1 LIEPRAHRQWT
12 EGETTL
18 SDSYKHLLQIGVT
31 AAFATLAFLGTTV
44 IRIPIPAS
52 GGYFNLGDTF
62 VMAAALLYGPW
73 VGALVGLVG
82 PALADAI
89 GFPQFILATAVVK
102 GLEGGLVGLV
112 GYRRRRAPAGAVVAA
127 LILGV
132 AVLVGGYWAF
142 EAWIYPLL
150 ARWVPFFGVTDAA
163 AALAEVV
170 PNLLQGGISAVVAFG
185 IWKVFQRR
193 GTGAG
198 G

>member
-1 LIEPRAHRQWT
+1 MPDPAT
-12 EGETTL
+12 ESETTL
-18 SDSYKHLLQIGVT
+18 SDSFKHLLQIGVT

-73 VGALVGLVG
+73 IGALVGLVG

-102 GLEGGLVGLV
+102 GLEGMLVGLV
-112 GYRRRRAPAGAVVAA
+112 GHRRRRASAGAAVAA
-127 LILGV
+127 LALGV
-132 AVLVGGYWAF
+132 VVLVGGYWVF
-142 EAWIYPLL
+142 EARIYPLL
-150 ARWVPFFGVTDAA
+150 ARGMPFFGVTDAA
-163 AALAEVV
+163 AALAEVL
-170 PNLLQGGISAVVAFG
+170 PNLVQGVISAVLAFG

-193 GTGAG
+193 GTAAGA
-198 G
+198 